1 MRIIDFRCRPNTPE
15 YLRVIDAPT
24 SRPVMR
30 RLGTTMPAPGT
41 LEQWVEKFGE
51 IGIETAVFT
60 GRQSRS
66 TSGADIGND
75 YVADAATRF
84 PGKIVGIAGID
95 PMRGMQSVR
104 DVVHAIETLGLKG
117 ITVDP
122 FGGQI
127 AANDRRLYPVYAKCV
142 ELDVPVIITCG
153 PLPFPGPRL
162 AHGDVRAIDDVA
174 CDFPELTIVIDHSG
188 WPWVQE
194 TIAIAFRH
202 DNVFIDTS
210 LYSHL
215 PGGELFAEAAN
226 TIIPEKLLFA
236 SCYPVIPLE
245 VAIERVRS
253 LPFTPEALERVLYSN
268 AAALLERFRAR

>member
-1 MRIIDFRCRPNTPE
+1 MRIIDFRCRPNTAE

-24 SRPVMR
+24 SRPVMK
-30 RLGTTMPAPGT
+30 RLGSSMPAPAT
-41 LEQWVEKFGE
+41 LGQWVDAIGAA
-51 IGIETAVFT
+51 GIETAVFT

-66 TSGADIGND
+66 TADVDVGND
-75 YVADAATRF
+75 YVADAVAQF
-84 PGKIVGIAGID
+84 PDKLVGIAGID
-95 PMRGMQSVR
+95 PTRGMQSVR
-104 DVVHAIETLGLKG
+104 DVVHAVEVLGLKG

-122 FGGQI
+122 FGGQM
-127 AANDRRLYPVYAKCV
+127 AANDRRLYPIYAKCV

-202 DNVFIDTS
+202 ENVFIDTS

-226 TIIPEKLLFA
+226 TIIPDKLLFA
-236 SCYPVIPLE
+236 SCYPVVPLD
-245 VAIERVRS
+245 VAIARVRA
-253 LPFTPEALERVLYSN
+253 LPFTPEALERVFYSN

>member
-1 MRIIDFRCRPNTPE
+1 MKIIDFRCRPNTPE

-24 SRPVMR
+24 SRPVMT
-30 RLGTTMPAPGT
+30 RLGTTMPAPAT
-41 LEQWVEKFGE
+41 LEQWVDHIGE

-60 GRQSRS
+60 GRQSLS
-66 TSGADIGND
+66 TAGIDVGND
-75 YVADAATRF
+75 YVADAVARF
-84 PGKIVGIAGID
+84 PGKVVGIAGID
-95 PMRGMQSVR
+95 PTRGMQSVR
-104 DVVHAIETLGLKG
+104 DVVHAVETLGLKG
-117 ITVDP
+117 VTVDP
-122 FGGQI
+122 FGGQM

-142 ELDVPVIITCG
+142 ELDVPVVITSG

-174 CDFPELTIVIDHSG
+174 SDFPELTIIIDHSG

-202 DNVFIDTS
+202 EHVFIDTS

-253 LPFTPEALERVLYSN
+253 LPFTPEALERVFYSN
-268 AAALLERFRAR
+268 AAALLDRFGAR

>member
-1 MRIIDFRCRPNTPE
+1 MKIIDFRCRPNTPE
-15 YLRVIDAPT
+15 YLRVIDSA
-24 SRPVMR
+24 SRPVMK
-30 RLGTTMPAPGT
+30 RLGTTRMPEPAT
-41 LEQWVEKFGE
+41 LEQWVAIIGE
-51 IGIETAVFT
+51 FGIETAVFT
-60 GRQSRS
+60 GRQSRR
-66 TSGADIGND
+66 TADADIGND
-75 YVADAATRF
+75 YVADAVKRF
-84 PGKIVGIAGID
+84 PGKVVGIAGID
-95 PMRGMQSVR
+95 PTRGMQSIR
-104 DVVHAIETLGLKG
+104 DVVHAVETLGLKG

-122 FGGQI
+122 FGGQM

-142 ELDVPVIITCG
+142 ELDVPVVITCG

-162 AHGDVRAIDDVA
+162 EHGDVRAIDDVA
-174 CDFPELTIVIDHSG
+174 TDFPELTIVIDHSG

-202 DNVFIDTS
+202 ENVFIDTS

-245 VAIERVRS
+245 TAIARVS
-253 LPFTPEALERVLYSN
+253 ALPFTPEARERVFYTN
-268 AAALLERFRAR
+268 AAMLLERFRAR